1 MPPRGGTLPSNG
13 IPVRTFWSLILVSA
27 AALLIL
33 WLLQDP
39 PTEQGP
45 GQGLAQLDQ
54 PLRRPA
60 PESTRS
66 QATVE
71 TEDPASTEAPTIE
84 ATGVAAAEQSEGLED
99 QLLSSAEQRDDLP
112 ALDLEEPEESVQTD
126 PLKTGLSL
134 GMDKTIPHATI
145 TPGNIIRTLPNQ
157 LEVDGEFTL
166 KGSGTEEDPYLPS
179 WDYLFSAGT
188 TYKPR
193 IGKDELPQR
202 IALLDGAWVTISG
215 NTAFPLVVGE
225 SSEMLVMLNQWDGC
239 CIGVPPTPFDAIEV
253 RLQRAVKTGP
263 KHSFN
268 YGTVTGRMK
277 VDPYLIED
285 WLVGL
290 YILEE
295 ADLQNDL

>member
-1 MPPRGGTLPSNG
+1 M
-13 IPVRTFWSLILVSA
+13 RTFWSLIAVSTL
-27 AALLIL
+27 ALLIL
-33 WLLQDP
+33 WLLQ
-39 PTEQGP
+39 
-45 GQGLAQLDQ
+45 
-54 PLRRPA
+54 
-60 PESTRS
+60 
-66 QATVE
+66 
-71 TEDPASTEAPTIE
+71 APTGDPRVSTPLLESPRMPSKESARPSAESNSTDWATAEPLPSGEGSE
-84 ATGVAAAEQSEGLED
+84 AASETRDTLED
-99 QLLSSAEQRDDLP
+99 QLLTSAQERDDLP
-112 ALDLEEPEESVQTD
+112 ALETADSKPTMRDSGPD
-126 PLKTGLSL
+126 AAKTGLSL
-134 GMDKTIPHATI
+134 GLDKSIPYVTI
-145 TPGNIIRTLPNQ
+145 TPGSIIRSLPDQ

-166 KGSGTEEDPYLPS
+166 KGRGTREDPYLPS

-253 RLQRAVKTGP
+253 RLQKAVKTGP
-263 KHSFN
+263 KHSFS

-277 VDPYLIED
+277 VDPYLIEN

-295 ADLQNDL
+295 SDLQNDL